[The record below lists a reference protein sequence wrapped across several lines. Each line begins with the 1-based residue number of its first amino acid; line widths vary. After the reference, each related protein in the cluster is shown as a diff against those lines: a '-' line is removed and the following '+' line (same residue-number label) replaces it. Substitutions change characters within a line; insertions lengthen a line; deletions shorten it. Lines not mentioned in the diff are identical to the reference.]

1 MMTLSIPDDLAQ
13 QLNIVAQNKQVTLSE
28 YALSLLKH
36 ALKQQEDESE
46 IVSCFDL
53 MQNGLGCI
61 DNAPSDL
68 SINKDYLKGYG
79 Q

>member
-1 MMTLSIPDDLAQ
+1 MMTLSIPDDLEQ
-13 QLNIVAQNKQVTLSE
+13 QLKMVAKNKQLTLSE

-36 ALKQQEDESE
+36 ALTQQEQESE

-61 DNAPSDL
+61 ENAPSDL
-68 SINKDYLKGYG
+68 SVNKDYFIGYG